1 MTLADLATL
10 RGMSTVDLWAL
21 AAEIRGFL
29 VDNIR
34 QTGGHLGP
42 NLGAVELTI
51 ALHRVFDSPRDLLL
65 FDTGHQTYVHKML
78 TGRDCGALRRVR
90 LPVAHR
96 VATRR
101 DRELAR
107 VDRAEIL
114 RAHGLDAS
122 GITATVLRRL
132 KAA

>member
-34 QTGGHLGP
+34 
-42 NLGAVELTI
+42 
-51 ALHRVFDSPRDLLL
+51 
-65 FDTGHQTYVHKML
+65 
-78 TGRDCGALRRVR
+78 
-90 LPVAHR
+90 
-96 VATRR
+96 
-101 DRELAR
+101 
-107 VDRAEIL
+107 AEIL

-122 GITATVLRRL
+122 GITATVLKRL